1 MRYLD
6 KLNFEIA
13 LEEGLENFSIVKLV
27 LQPLAENAI
36 YHGIRYKEGMG
47 TIWIGARTIGDA
59 LEITLTDDGVGMDA
73 DTLCHIFDEH
83 KVNYNSNG
91 VGVYNVQRR
100 LKLYYGSDYGLSY
113 ESAVGKGTR
122 VTLRIPGERKK

>member
-1 MRYLD
+1 
-6 KLNFEIA
+6 
-13 LEEGLENFSIVKLV
+13 
-27 LQPLAENAI
+27 
-36 YHGIRYKEGMG
+36 MG

-113 ESAVGKGTR
+113 GARCGEGNKGNAADYGR
-122 VTLRIPGERKK
+122 AKK